1 MPVSI
6 EPTQNDGPVQLMPPP
21 KHTESTEDL
30 SNKYLDVTAQLITD
44 SCSNIHSTLTK
55 RC

>member
-1 MPVSI
+1 MPVTI
-6 EPTQNDGPVQLMPPP
+6 ELTQNYRPVKLMPPP
-21 KHTESTEDL
+21 KHSESTEDL
-30 SNKYLDVTAQLITD
+30 SNKYLDVTAQQITD